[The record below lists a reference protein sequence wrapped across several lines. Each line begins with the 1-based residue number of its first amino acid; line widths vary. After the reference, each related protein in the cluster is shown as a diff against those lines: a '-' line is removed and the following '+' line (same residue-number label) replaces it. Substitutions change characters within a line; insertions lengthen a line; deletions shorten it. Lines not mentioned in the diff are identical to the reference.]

1 MCGAAC
7 FGLPTLCEALRTPWT
22 HVQKSPA
29 LPTDT
34 AGSGSED
41 ECDRWQV
48 RRGWVVALLRRPQ
61 PQIELPRCIRDRR
74 RECRRRGDE
83 YGNGLVRVSR
93 YAHSVKFLVTI
104 RRGVSRS
111 SVLRLWLDNHL
122 YRSYGQ
128 AYSPEEHSDI
138 LDQLVL
144 YRLFTGSKRLA
155 GTCRLQCDG

>member
-1 MCGAAC
+1 M
-7 FGLPTLCEALRTPWT
+7 
-22 HVQKSPA
+22 
-29 LPTDT
+29 
-34 AGSGSED
+34 
-41 ECDRWQV
+41 
-48 RRGWVVALLRRPQ
+48 
-61 PQIELPRCIRDRR
+61 
-74 RECRRRGDE
+74 
-83 YGNGLVRVSR
+83 RVSR

-155 GTCRLQCDG
+155 GTCRLQCDGSEGERRRAVKRREYRDLNGNSELSSAKKKHTCTCRLLDLDLHVHVTIGTS